1 MSQTPVQVWRI
12 VATGALF
19 VAWAIAAHLGS
30 AGVGSAG
37 FNAGVAVLPLFV
49 ALGALLWQAR
59 SLAVLLGGLA
69 MALAA
74 VVWAWPQLRDNVP
87 GLYYLQHLGS
97 HLALGVLFGKTLWG
111 PGDALITGM
120 ARHIFGNGIS
130 ERKVRYTRQV
140 TAAWAV
146 YFFANALVSTGLFLW
161 APLEVWS
168 IHANLLTGPLIAL
181 MFLGEHLVRKRML
194 PVHERPSIVSV
205 VRAYRQRTGQ
215 AASSEPASRP

>member
-37 FNAGVAVLPLFV
+37 FNAGVAVIPLFV

-69 MALAA
+69 VALAA

-87 GLYYLQHLGS
+87 GLY
-97 HLALGVLFGKTLWG
+97 
-111 PGDALITGM
+111 
-120 ARHIFGNGIS
+120 
-130 ERKVRYTRQV
+130 
-140 TAAWAV
+140 
-146 YFFANALVSTGLFLW
+146 
-161 APLEVWS
+161 
-168 IHANLLTGPLIAL
+168 
-181 MFLGEHLVRKRML
+181 
-194 PVHERPSIVSV
+194 
-205 VRAYRQRTGQ
+205 
-215 AASSEPASRP
+215 